1 MRVEYMLGAIAPLG
15 PSVLSIGF
23 FDGVHR
29 GHQRLIARVA
39 ELAVRERARPVAV
52 TFWPHPAAILHPDH
66 PDEAPPLLTTLDE
79 KLALMSRL
87 GALDTVVVIPF
98 TQELSQRT
106 PERFLD
112 LVAGFCEPRA
122 LVEGESF
129 ALGHDRTGTV
139 AYLRE
144 IGARRGFRLESDD
157 VRDASGE
164 RVSSSRIRSLLRE
177 GRVEDAAALL
187 GRPYALAG
195 EVVRGD
201 QRGRLLGFP
210 TANLRPDAGKALPA
224 NGVYAARARL
234 PGERVAR
241 RPAVC
246 NIGVR
251 PTFGGEPRLLVEAH
265 LLDADMDLYGLP
277 LTLEFVARL
286 RAERRFDG
294 IAALTAQIGADV
306 ARARELLATD
316 EKIDETMDETMDAA
330 GAGRGGDGQ

>member
-1 MRVEYMLGAIAPLG
+1 MRVEYLLGAEAIAPLG
-15 PSVLSIGF
+15 PSVLSIGV

-29 GHQRLIARVA
+29 GHQRLIAHAA
-39 ELAVRERARPVAV
+39 ELAARERARSVAV
-52 TFWPHPAAILHPDH
+52 TFWPYPAAILR

-79 KLALMSRL
+79 KLALMAGL

-98 TQELSQRT
+98 TPELSQRT
-106 PERFLD
+106 PEAFLD

-129 ALGHDRTGTV
+129 ALGHDRAGTV

-144 IGARRGFRLESDD
+144 LGERRGFRVESED
-157 VRDASGE
+157 VRDAAGE
-164 RVSSSRIRSLLRE
+164 RVSSSRIRALLRE
-177 GRVEDAAALL
+177 GRVDEAAALL
-187 GRPYALAG
+187 GRPYTLGG

-210 TANLRPDAGKALPA
+210 TANLRPDASKALPA

-234 PGERVAR
+234 PGEGVAR
-241 RPAVC
+241 HAAVC

-265 LLDADMDLYGLP
+265 LLDADLDLYGLP
-277 LTLEFVARL
+277 LALEFVARL
-286 RAERRFDG
+286 REERRFDG
-294 IAALTAQIGADV
+294 IEALKAQIGAD
-306 ARARELLATD
+306 ATRARELLATD
-316 EKIDETMDETMDAA
+316 EVMDDAV
-330 GAGRGGDGQ
+330 AGRGGAGRAGR